1 MVASL
6 LPNIPE
12 YPVVILGALSGGL
25 TLTTLNPLYTA
36 GDELKEEL
44 GENFMTML
52 CF

>member
-12 YPVVILGALSGGL
+12 YPIVILGTTSGGL

-36 GDELKEEL
+36 GSKII
-44 GENFMTML
+44 F
-52 CF
+52 